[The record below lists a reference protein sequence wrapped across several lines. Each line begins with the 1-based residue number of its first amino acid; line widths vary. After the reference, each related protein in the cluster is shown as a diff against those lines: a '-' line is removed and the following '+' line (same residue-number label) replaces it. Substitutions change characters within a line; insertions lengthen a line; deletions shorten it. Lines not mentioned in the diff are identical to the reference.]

1 MKTSMA
7 TASLAAGSLS
17 SKTGTGFTWGGGT
30 EVAIDAHWS
39 AKVEALYVNSGSSI
53 HGTFAPT
60 VAFPGP
66 FPAEFKERF
75 VIVRFGLNYA
85 FN

>member
-1 MKTSMA
+1 LRA
-7 TASLAAGSLS
+7 TRES
-17 SKTGTGFTWGGGT
+17 
-30 EVAIDAHWS
+30 
-39 AKVEALYVNSGSSI
+39 LYVNAGSSI
-53 HGTFAPT
+53 HGTFAPNP
-60 VAFPGP
+60 A